1 MKKRHYLLSIL
12 AVILIGLLVVSCTVE
27 RRPGETAPQTS
38 PDNRQTRFVPRISPD
53 PNSPQND
60 PGMLNNPSPGTGPYT
75 RDNRRNI
82 TSPLRDNRNRV
93 GGGTNTTPM
102 GSNMQNRAERIADAA
117 AKQKEVQ
124 SAACIITGNTAMV
137 GLQFNDQY
145 KGRLTDS
152 IKKQVE
158 KKVKDADNRISRVVV
173 TADPDLV
180 SRIEEIFK
188 EIGNGRP
195 ISGFTKELNEMINR
209 INPK

>member
-1 MKKRHYLLSIL
+1 MTNLVIAEHDNSSLKPATLNTVAAAAQLGGDIHVLVAGKGAQ
-12 AVILIGLLVVSCTVE
+12 AV
-27 RRPGETAPQTS
+27 
-38 PDNRQTRFVPRISPD
+38 
-53 PNSPQND
+53 
-60 PGMLNNPSPGTGPYT
+60 
-75 RDNRRNI
+75 
-82 TSPLRDNRNRV
+82 
-93 GGGTNTTPM
+93 
-102 GSNMQNRAERIADAA
+102 ADAA

>member
-1 MKKRHYLLSIL
+1 
-12 AVILIGLLVVSCTVE
+12 
-27 RRPGETAPQTS
+27 
-38 PDNRQTRFVPRISPD
+38 
-53 PNSPQND
+53 
-60 PGMLNNPSPGTGPYT
+60 
-75 RDNRRNI
+75 
-82 TSPLRDNRNRV
+82 
-93 GGGTNTTPM
+93 
-102 GSNMQNRAERIADAA
+102 
-117 AKQKEVQ
+117 
-124 SAACIITGNTAMV
+124 MV